1 MREIGRRWGRLIVN
15 GGNICSQKASMFDT
29 EVEEL
34 ERHAILYP
42 LNSSAA
48 ASEETGRAAR
58 DAMKTF
64 ASTLS
69 TREDSGFVFSNFR
82 C

>member
-1 MREIGRRWGRLIVN
+1 
-15 GGNICSQKASMFDT
+15 MFDI

-34 ERHAILYP
+34 ERHAILFP
-42 LNSSAA
+42 LNSSAV
-48 ASEETGRAAR
+48 ASEETGNAAR
-58 DAMKTF
+58 AAMKTF